1 MCHFSKPHV
10 PLLLQVKICMVHMP
24 QVFSATENLLLFVH
38 TVLTYSIY
46 ELYSAIFK
54 SKNFHRLS
62 PKTFFTI
69 KLVIIDIDLL

>member
-1 MCHFSKPHV
+1 
-10 PLLLQVKICMVHMP
+10 MP
-24 QVFSATENLLLFVH
+24 QVFSATDNLLLFVH

-62 PKTFFTI
+62 PKTFLKIFFII
-69 KLVIIDIDLL
+69 KLVIIDIDLLDKVDCYRFCYLAPN

>member
-1 MCHFSKPHV
+1 
-10 PLLLQVKICMVHMP
+10 MP

-62 PKTFFTI
+62 PKTFF
-69 KLVIIDIDLL
+69 LQLS

>member
-1 MCHFSKPHV
+1 
-10 PLLLQVKICMVHMP
+10 MVHMP

-62 PKTFFTI
+62 PKTFFKI
-69 KLVIIDIDLL
+69 KLVIIDIDFLEKVDWYRFCYLAPS